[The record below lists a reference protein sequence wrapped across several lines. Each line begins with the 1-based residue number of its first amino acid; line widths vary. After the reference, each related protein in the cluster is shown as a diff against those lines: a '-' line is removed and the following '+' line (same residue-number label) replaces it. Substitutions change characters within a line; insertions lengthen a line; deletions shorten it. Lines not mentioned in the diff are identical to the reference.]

1 MAQDRLQVVLEYA
14 VNDSP
19 VSAINSSMRNISK
32 MANSTSEQLRKM
44 TGFAVGVGVALTGS
58 MIAFGKSSIS
68 AASESIEASTK
79 LSAVLKNVKG
89 VTDEQVDSIKNY
101 AGELQ
106 KLGVVDGDVAI
117 SGMQQLG
124 TFQLQADTLKKLMPG
139 MADLLAQQNGV
150 NASSGDAVNIGNLL
164 GKVMNGQVGALSRVG
179 ISFNEAQERV
189 LKYGTE
195 SEKASILSKVLQEN
209 VGGVN
214 AALLETDGGKIAQAK
229 IQFGDMQETIGAMLL
244 PVLGELA
251 SWFTGKIP
259 IIQESLVKVY
269 NKFLELQ
276 TPLMEIMGKLKD
288 FSNLILENED
298 IIMILAGG
306 ITAYYIAAG
315 IANGV
320 MFIQQTYMKFV
331 VGYAWAMNAANGQL
345 TVSQYLLNTALSANP
360 IGMIVL
366 GLTAIVVA
374 LVLAYKK
381 SETFRNIIDGLW
393 TKIKE
398 FGAEIMKLPEK
409 IKQMWGNGIE
419 KVKEFWGKIKD
430 LWSSINDNPFAKF
443 ALDILALANP
453 ITAIIRH
460 FDKLKEGWN
469 WIKDKVGLGDD
480 KNTTTAKTTTTNTT
494 TTKPVGS
501 HRTGESFVKND
512 GMYKLHYGERVLT
525 KAENSQYSQG
535 GVSQSPSINISINAV
550 QELGNEIKRAIQPI
564 VETTIKNYQTKQ
576 LMKMGIAG
584 GQ

>member
-269 NKFLELQ
+269 SKFLELQ

-381 SETFRNIIDGLW
+381 SETFRTYVDAAW
-393 TKIKE
+393 ATIKD
-398 FGAEIMKLPEK
+398 FGAGIMNLPEK

-419 KVKEFWGKIKD
+419 KVQEFWDKIQG
-430 LWSSINDNPFAKF
+430 LWLAITSNPFAQF
-443 ALDILALANP
+443 ALDILSLMNP
-453 ITAIIRH
+453 ITAIIQH

-480 KNTTTAKTTTTNTT
+480 KNTTTTKTTTA
-494 TTKPVGS
+494 KPVGS

-535 GVSQSPSINISINAV
+535 GVSSSPSINISISAV
-550 QELGNEIKRAIQPI
+550 QELGNEIKRAIEPVI
-564 VETTIKNYQTKQ
+564 RNVIKKHQTEQ

>member
-1 MAQDRLQVVLEYA
+1 MLDRLQVAIHYA
-14 VNDSP
+14 VNNSP

-164 GKVMNGQVGALSRVG
+164 GKVMHGQVGALSRVG

-244 PVLGELA
+244 PILGELA

-288 FSNLILENED
+288 FSNLILENKD
-298 IIMILAGG
+298 TIMILAGG

-320 MFIQQTYMKFV
+320 MFIQQTYMKFI
-331 VGYAWAMNAANGQL
+331 VGYAWAMNAANGHL

-360 IGMIVL
+360 IGMVIL

-381 SETFRNIIDGLW
+381 SETFRMYVDAAW
-393 TKIKE
+393 ATIKE
-398 FGAEIMKLPEK
+398 LGAEIMNLPER

-419 KVKEFWGKIKD
+419 KVQEFWGKIQG

-443 ALDILALANP
+443 ALDILSLMNP
-453 ITAIIRH
+453 ITAIIQH

-469 WIKDKVGLGDD
+469 WIKDKVGLGDN
-480 KNTTTAKTTTTNTT
+480 KNTTTTKTTTAKTTTA
-494 TTKPVGS
+494 KPVGS

-535 GVSQSPSINISINAV
+535 GVSSSPSINISINAV